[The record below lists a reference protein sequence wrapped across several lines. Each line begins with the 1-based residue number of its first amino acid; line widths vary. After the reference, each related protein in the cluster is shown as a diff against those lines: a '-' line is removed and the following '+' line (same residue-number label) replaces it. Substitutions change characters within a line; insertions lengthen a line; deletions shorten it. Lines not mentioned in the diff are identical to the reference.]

1 MGGRSN
7 ASIEEERMNDK
18 QSAQNKAQQQP
29 TQDQTAAPVATNE
42 PAARREASERKPSK
56 IECREWHG
64 SGVCG
69 DRHTD

>member
-1 MGGRSN
+1 
-7 ASIEEERMNDK
+7 MNDK
-18 QSAQNKAQQQP
+18 QSAPHKAPHQP
-29 TQDQTAAPVATNE
+29 TQDQIAAQSATSE

-56 IECREWHG
+56 IECREWRG

>member
-1 MGGRSN
+1 
-7 ASIEEERMNDK
+7 MNDK

-42 PAARREASERKPSK
+42 PPARHEASERKPSK
-56 IECREWHG
+56 IEGREWHG